1 MAGLEVSDIL
11 GERPISERRQ
21 ASRGSH
27 KPPAQKKPD
36 GVSREVFALTA
47 GMPCV
52 VPTAS
57 TAYKERRNLGAAV
70 PWRWREFSNPGR
82 HDDAKL
88 FHWAKKHDTDEYY
101 FAKYNKTIKIDTYT
115 DAEYDEHLQ
124 DPGWTKEQTNE
135 LFELAKR
142 FDTRF
147 IVMADR
153 ISSQKSVEE
162 IKERY
167 YRVAQKLLELRQ
179 DDDDAEELSKNP
191 LARFKYDREYDV
203 KRKDQLNQILSRTV
217 RDMAEEHML
226 VRELQAIDSTMKK
239 DQKLRARA
247 RKAAESVAAGGAEP
261 ASAGTRSKDA
271 KRMRISAGGAINK
284 TLVVKVKGTG
294 VQSDRKSPMRKS
306 QMNTDP
312 SKTSEAQVLERLKTM
327 GVPAWPLPMA
337 NVCAA
342 HAELVKDVGRL
353 MALEKK
359 LAKKKH

>member
-1 MAGLEVSDIL
+1 MDVSDIL
-11 GERPISERRQ
+11 GERPIGERRQ
-21 ASRGSH
+21 TAHTSH
-27 KPPAQKKPD
+27 KPTAQKKPD

-52 VPTAS
+52 VPTS
-57 TAYKERRNLGAAV
+57 SGAYKERRNMGAAV
-70 PWRWREFSNPGR
+70 PWRWREFTNPGR
-82 HDDAKL
+82 GDDAKL

-101 FAKYNKTIKIDTYT
+101 FAKYNKTMTIDTYS

-124 DPGWTKEQTNE
+124 DPAWTKQQTDE
-135 LFELAKR
+135 LMELAKR

-153 ISSQKSVEE
+153 LGFEKSVEDV
-162 IKERY
+162 KERY
-167 YRVAQKLLELRQ
+167 YSVAQKLLELHQ
-179 DDDDAEELSKNP
+179 DEMDDDLSRNP
-191 LARFKYDREYDV
+191 LARFKYDREYEV
-203 KRKDQLNQILSRTV
+203 KRKEQLNQILSRTV

-226 VRELQAIDSTMKK
+226 VRELQAIDSTTKK
-239 DQKLRARA
+239 DQKLRAKA
-247 RKAAESVAAGGAEP
+247 RKTAESMAGAVPSGT
-261 ASAGTRSKDA
+261 GTRSKDSN

-294 VQSDRKSPMRKS
+294 VQSDRKSPCRKS
-306 QMNTDP
+306 QMTTEP
-312 SKTSEAQVLERLKTM
+312 SKTNEAQVLQRLKTL

-342 HAELVKDVGRL
+342 HAELVQDVAKL

-359 LAKKKH
+359 LAKKKHI